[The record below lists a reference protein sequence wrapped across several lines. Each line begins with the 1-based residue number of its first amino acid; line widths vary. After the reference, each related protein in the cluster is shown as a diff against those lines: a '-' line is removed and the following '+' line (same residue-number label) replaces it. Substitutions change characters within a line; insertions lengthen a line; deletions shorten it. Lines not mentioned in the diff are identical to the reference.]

1 MDLLR
6 FAEIESHAIILIKLI
21 MDLLRFAKKNLGFES
36 KSSVNSDAADKHR
49 RPFLT

>member
-21 MDLLRFAKKNLGFES
+21 MDLLRFAKKKFRFES
-36 KSSVNSDAADKHR
+36 YFSGFNFTVYN
-49 RPFLT
+49 